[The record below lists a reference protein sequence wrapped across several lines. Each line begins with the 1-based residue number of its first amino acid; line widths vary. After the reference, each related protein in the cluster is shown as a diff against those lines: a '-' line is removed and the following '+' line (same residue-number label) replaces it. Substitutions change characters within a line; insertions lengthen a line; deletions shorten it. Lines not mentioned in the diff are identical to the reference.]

1 MNLYNIFYTTKN
13 TMTEPTLAPIN
24 TPITTSEE
32 RTSPISPR
40 STSFPRG
47 GAICPK
53 CDSGMTVSFMYIYK
67 LCSHCKHQWEVLP
80 TPASISLK

>member
-1 MNLYNIFYTTKN
+1 
-13 TMTEPTLAPIN
+13 MTNSSTPTLAPIN
-24 TPITTSEE
+24 TPIATNEQ
-32 RTSPISPR
+32 RTSPISPISPR
-40 STSFPRG
+40 PRSFPRG

-80 TPASISLK
+80 PPASISLK